1 MVYAVIDSNVLVSAL
16 WTDNL
21 LAPTRIVLDLLASK
35 KITPLYCEEIIVEY
49 RDVLNRPKFPFDEQD
64 VENLIHFIVE
74 TGVGSVR
81 TSFDGIMP
89 DEEDR
94 VFYEV
99 SLSKEE
105 AFLVTGNLK
114 HFPQTPQVV
123 TPTEFLEQVVSLLN
137 N

>member
-1 MVYAVIDSNVLVSAL
+1 MVYAVIDTNVLVSAL

-64 VENLIHFIVE
+64 VENLINFIVE
-74 TGVGSVR
+74 TGVDSVR
-81 TSFDGIMP
+81 TFFDGIMP
-89 DEEDR
+89 DEDDR

-114 HFPQTPQVV
+114 HFPQMPQVV